1 MIDTGSTPKQGETT
15 ILWLIKIVT
24 GPILLI
30 VATIHL
36 IVNHYIGSLGGL
48 QTYGDVVRYYKTWYI
63 PAMEAVFL
71 VTVLTHSLIGL
82 RGIILDL
89 RPGETLLKFINWAFI
104 LLGMGFGIYGLWLLI
119 IIAGH

>member
-1 MIDTGSTPKQGETT
+1 MIETGSTPKQGETT

-24 GPILLI
+24 GLILLI
-30 VATIHL
+30 LATIHL
-36 IVNHYIGSLGGL
+36 IMNHYIGSLGGL
-48 QTYGDVVRYYKTWYI
+48 QTYSDVVRYYKTWYI

-89 RPGETLLKFINWAFI
+89 RPGEAMLKFINWAFI
-104 LLGMGFGIYGLWLLI
+104 VLGMGFGIYGLWLLI
-119 IIAGH
+119 IIAGR